1 METYVTTDVSNDDA
15 AAPASERVRVRR
27 RPQRGVYDAASV
39 HAVLDDALLCHV
51 AFVEDGVPFVLPTL
65 HTRMGDHVVIH
76 GSQQNRMLDRV
87 AAGHQ
92 ICLEATVVDSL
103 VLGRSV
109 FQNSMNYR
117 SVVVLGQGHELLDED
132 EKLAAM
138 HALIDRVVPDRL
150 SELRPLTMAE
160 LRSTRVVSVPLT
172 EASVKVR
179 TGPPADK
186 ESELDMPIWAGE
198 LPLRVVPGV
207 PAADP
212 HLPAHIEAPPALTAW
227 GGHRTGV

>member
-1 METYVTTDVSNDDA
+1 VSTDVSSDEA
-15 AAPASERVRVRR
+15 APPASERMRVRR
-27 RPQRGVYDAASV
+27 RPQRGAYDAASV
-39 HAVLDDALLCHV
+39 YAVLDDALLCHV
-51 AFVEDGVPFVLPTL
+51 GFVDQGTPFVLPTL
-65 HTRMGDHVVIH
+65 HTRMGDRVVIH
-76 GSQQNRMLDRV
+76 GSQQNRMLDMV
-87 AAGHQ
+87 ASGHQ

-117 SVVVLGQGHELLDED
+117 SVVVLGHGSELVDED

-138 HALIDRVVPDRL
+138 HALIDRVVPERL
-150 SELRPLTMAE
+150 PHLRPLTMAE
-160 LRSTRVVSVPLT
+160 LRSTRVVSIPLT

-186 ESELDMPIWAGE
+186 ETEYDMPIWAGE

-207 PAADP
+207 PVADP
-212 HLPAHIEAPPALTAW
+212 HLPSHIEPAAHLTGW
-227 GGHRTGV
+227 GSHRTGV